1 MDEKELQKIEEK
13 VNSMLKHLSER
24 ENYFSYEC
32 LELIAEIR
40 RLQEENETYK
50 DLYTTQNTQNMV
62 YKQALQFYA
71 DRNNYNQ
78 PKPFYA
84 PLVHADHGDLA
95 KEALKGVDTPE

>member
-32 LELIAEIR
+32 LELIAEVR

-50 DLYTTQNTQNMV
+50 DLYTTQNTQNMK
-62 YKQALQFYA
+62 YKQAL
-71 DRNNYNQ
+71 DRIVR
-78 PKPFYA
+78 
-84 PLVHADHGDLA
+84 PLVPLDVDAICFIA
-95 KEALKGVDTPE
+95 EEALKGDDTTE